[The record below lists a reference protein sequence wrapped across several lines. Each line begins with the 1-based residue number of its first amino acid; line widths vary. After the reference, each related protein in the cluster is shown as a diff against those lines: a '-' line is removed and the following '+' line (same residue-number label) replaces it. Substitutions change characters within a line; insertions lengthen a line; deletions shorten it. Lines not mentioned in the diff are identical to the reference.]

1 MAAVV
6 AIHVSV
12 VLLQGKHNARNLMRE
27 RRQLHRNRV
36 YYGGMLAFNGRNSTL
51 ACVVRNFTGF
61 GAKIE
66 IENAGLFPDQIDFE
80 IERKGLSCVA
90 RLVWRDSNAAGLV
103 FSPMTETSDVVPL
116 EWARKLRDSERV
128 NRQLQAR
135 LDQLRSE
142 H

>member
-1 MAAVV
+1 
-6 AIHVSV
+6 
-12 VLLQGKHNARNLMRE
+12 MRE
-27 RRQLHRNRV
+27 RRHLHRNRV
-36 YYGGMLAFNGRNSTL
+36 YYGGMLAFNARNSTI
-51 ACVVRNFTGF
+51 ACIVRDFTRF

-66 IENAGLFPDQIDFE
+66 IENAGLFPDQIDFA
-80 IERKGLSCVA
+80 IERKGLSCLA
-90 RLVWRDSNAAGLV
+90 RMVWRDSNVAGLL
-103 FSPMTETSDVVPL
+103 FSPTTGRGDVVPL